1 MRAQC
6 RVEDTQ
12 ERTPYREPPMALQ
25 PFHHL
30 CSSKA
35 RVRQFLTG
43 KKNPKQGKAILKNN
57 YSQKATNITPKLP
70 TGSPAGNLFEVSTWW
85 RQRAELRGSAQA
97 PSSCHLSPGEPCV
110 PLLLH
115 TQRLG
120 SNADTEILVPAWRW
134 LPVPGRQV
142 LHTLCLRAQLSAKA
156 KPQPKAAFPSNR
168 EEKQPATC
176 PGSSGWPALH
186 RQRLTEPRT
195 GVSEATTP
203 GYF

>member
-43 KKNPKQGKAILKNN
+43 KKNQKQGKAILKNN

-97 PSSCHLSPGEPCV
+97 PSSVTCHQVSHVSRCSSTPSAWGAMRTRKFWSQRGGGYLS
-110 PLLLH
+110 
-115 TQRLG
+115 Q
-120 SNADTEILVPAWRW
+120 
-134 LPVPGRQV
+134 
-142 LHTLCLRAQLSAKA
+142 
-156 KPQPKAAFPSNR
+156 AARCSTHC
-168 EEKQPATC
+168 A
-176 PGSSGWPALH
+176 
-186 RQRLTEPRT
+186 
-195 GVSEATTP
+195 
-203 GYF
+203 